1 MVAGMR
7 IGILGGTGPAG
18 RGLAARLASVGIE
31 AMVGSRDPDR
41 AAAVVS
47 GIRADWPDADLPLFG
62 VSNADAARCELVV
75 VATVW
80 DAAVVTAAEHA
91 ALLQGRVVISMAN
104 ALLKVGREFH
114 ALVPARGSV
123 AAGVQAVLPGS
134 MVAAAFQHL
143 PAKELGE
150 IDTPC
155 DADVMVCSDF
165 EEATAATCELVARV
179 PGLRALDA
187 GGLASAC
194 AVEAMTAV
202 LLTMNLR
209 YKTRTALR
217 VTGVG
222 D

>member
-1 MVAGMR
+1 MR
-7 IGILGGTGPAG
+7 VGILGGTGPAG

-31 AMVGSRDPDR
+31 TVVGSRDAER
-41 AAAVVS
+41 ATEVVAS
-47 GIRADWPDADLPLFG
+47 LRSDWPDVELPLIG
-62 VSNADAARCELVV
+62 ASNAGAAACELVV

-91 ALLQGRVVISMAN
+91 EMLSGRVVISMAN
-104 ALLKVGREFH
+104 ALIKVGREFH
-114 ALVPARGSV
+114 ALIPARGSV
-123 AAGVQAVLPGS
+123 AAGVQAVLPRS

-143 PAKELGE
+143 PARELGA
-150 IDTPC
+150 IDSPC

-165 EEATAATCELVARV
+165 EEATAVTSELVGRV

-187 GGLASAC
+187 GGLASAA